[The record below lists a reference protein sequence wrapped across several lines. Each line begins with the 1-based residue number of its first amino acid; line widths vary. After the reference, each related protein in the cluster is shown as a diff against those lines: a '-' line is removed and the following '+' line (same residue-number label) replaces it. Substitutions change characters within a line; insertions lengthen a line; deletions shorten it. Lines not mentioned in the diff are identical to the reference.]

1 MSVSPTLSAPLPKTL
16 ARVSKAAGQGS
27 VVFFPDFGGNTFYA
41 RPLVAE
47 LGSQIDCLAL
57 RFAMSMIE
65 ELPRLSLE
73 DIGRKF
79 AQDLIDADLPRPLH
93 LAGFSFAGFLAQ
105 ETGRQMSLLGSGP
118 DRVWIYDLVVYEPLN
133 WRSFF
138 SEPIRHVSALAVY
151 LVRNWRQ
158 ALLGYVDPDILHA
171 YGLVRLSLASHPESY
186 RFIMKNLY
194 QAVQLHRPQPSPVAM
209 SVVRALHNDTLKH
222 CTPDL
227 GWSQFAQGPLNVEC
241 VPGDHLTM
249 LRLPENAT
257 AVANV
262 MRRCFGAALQE

>member
-1 MSVSPTLSAPLPKTL
+1 MTFPPTPSRSLPKTL

-27 VVFFPDFGGNTFYA
+27 VVFFPDFGGNTLYA

-57 RFAMSMIE
+57 RFATSMIE

-79 AQDLIDADLPRPLH
+79 AQDIIDADLPRPLH

-105 ETGRQMSLLGSGP
+105 ETGRQMALLGSGP

-138 SEPIRHVSALAVY
+138 RDPVRHVSALAVY

-158 ALLGYVDPDILHA
+158 ALLRYVDPDILHA
-171 YGLVRLSLASHPESY
+171 YGLVRISLASHPESY

-194 QAVQLHRPQPSPVAM
+194 QAVQQHRPQPSPVAM
-209 SVVRALHNDTLKH
+209 SVVRALHNHTLKRF
-222 CTPDL
+222 TPDL
-227 GWSQFAQGPLNVEC
+227 GWSQFAQGPLSVEC